1 LSGTDEETAESRG
14 VSMCIRRQG
23 AALPLRRAWSAPTLK
38 RRLSNTLI
46 TLDNI

>member
-1 LSGTDEETAESRG
+1 
-14 VSMCIRRQG
+14 MCIRWQG